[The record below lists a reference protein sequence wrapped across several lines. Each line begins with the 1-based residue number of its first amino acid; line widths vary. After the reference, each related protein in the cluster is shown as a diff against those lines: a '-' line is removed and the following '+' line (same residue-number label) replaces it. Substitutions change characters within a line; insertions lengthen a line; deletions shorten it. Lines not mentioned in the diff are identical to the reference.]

1 MIGST
6 TAHAMLLQ
14 RVASN
19 IGSYGIGPLIPAM
32 RPQTPTYLTLSGIT
46 RSSTGAVLPFCT
58 VRLYRSDNDQ
68 FIDLVVSAADGS
80 FTFTTIGPG
89 QFYYEVAYLAGSPDV
104 TGATVDTLQGT

>member
-6 TAHAMLLQ
+6 TAHVMLLK
-14 RVASN
+14 RVTPSV
-19 IGSYGIGPLIPAM
+19 GGEGMGPFIPAM
-32 RPQTPTYLTLSGIT
+32 RPKTPTYLTLSGVT
-46 RSSTGAVLPFCT
+46 RDSTGAVLPFCT

-68 FIDLVVSAADGS
+68 FIDMVVSAADGS
-80 FTFTTIGPG
+80 FTFTTTGPG